1 MFCRSSYFHIQALRH
16 IRQALTDDMAK
27 TVAASLIHTHV
38 DYADSLIHGSTIVK
52 KLQRVPTSVAHV
64 VLPAFHNNWPL
75 LFSLNYTGYSLT
87 LE

>member
-38 DYADSLIHGSTIVK
+38 DYADSLIHGSTNIT
-52 KLQRVPTSVAHV
+52 KLQPQ
-64 VLPAFHNNWPL
+64 L
-75 LFSLNYTGYSLT
+75 LA
-87 LE
+87 